1 MWVGTVVVQDRQ
13 FEDLRDRV
21 VTLEQKYAVREETL
35 MGVNTRLGRI
45 ESTLSRIT
53 WILVGGILSGLVA
66 FIAQGGLRIPPNV

>member
-1 MWVGTVVVQDRQ
+1 M
-13 FEDLRDRV
+13 
-21 VTLEQKYAVREETL
+21 VTLEQKYAMREETL

>member
-1 MWVGTVVVQDRQ
+1 M
-13 FEDLRDRV
+13 

-66 FIAQGGLRIPPNV
+66 FIAQGGLHIPPNV

>member
-1 MWVGTVVVQDRQ
+1 M
-13 FEDLRDRV
+13 
-21 VTLEQKYAVREETL
+21 VTLEQKYAVREETM

>member
-1 MWVGTVVVQDRQ
+1 M
-13 FEDLRDRV
+13 

-66 FIAQGGLRIPPNV
+66 FIAQGGLRITPNV